1 MFTIKNTVNEILA
14 NSGPELS
21 LFFSQEILR
30 IIPEEYR
37 DRTMQELS
45 ETLTMPWGAPLP
57 ADDLVS
63 EANMAAQGDKL
74 WDLIPLWNS
83 NLTIDSN
90 DLNSVCLMRLKNMPE
105 GLRPAVIICP
115 GGGYEFLSF
124 DYEGIQIARRMEEA
138 GFRAFI
144 LNYRVSPNHYPAPQL
159 DLICAIRH
167 VRANAEK
174 YQIRK
179 DDLMVLG
186 FSAGGHLCASAAAL
200 SDKLEAKY
208 AEEAAR
214 LLPEDVKAYCAE
226 SAIPD
231 KICLCY
237 PVISFLT
244 EQHEPSFIALS
255 GGDETLRGK
264 LSVET
269 LITDTYPKTFLWTCA
284 DDFLVPPSNAKRMA
298 LALENSHVSHRFIM
312 YPQGGHGCSLGI
324 GTSAEGWV
332 DEMLRY
338 MQPE

>member
-1 MFTIKNTVNEILA
+1 MFTLKNTFNEIIA

-21 LFFSQEILR
+21 LFFSQEIMSM
-30 IIPEEYR
+30 IPEEYR

-45 ETLTMPWGAPLP
+45 ETLTMPWGAPFP
-57 ADDLVS
+57 ADDLVA
-63 EANMAAQGDKL
+63 EANMAAQGDQL
-74 WDLIPLWNS
+74 WDLIPLWDA

-90 DLNSVCLMRLKNMPE
+90 DRHSVCLMRLKNMPE
-105 GLRPAVIICP
+105 GLRPVVIICP

-138 GFRAFI
+138 GYRAFI
-144 LNYRVSPNHYPAPQL
+144 LNYRVSPNHYPDPQL
-159 DLICAIRH
+159 DLMCAIRH

-179 DDLMVLG
+179 NDLMVLG
-186 FSAGGHLCASAAAL
+186 FSAGGHLCASTAAL
-200 SDKLEAKY
+200 SDKLEVKY

-214 LLPEDVKAYCAE
+214 FCPEDVKAYCAE

-237 PVISFLT
+237 PVISFLA

-255 GGDETLRGK
+255 GGDESLREP

-269 LITDTYPKTFLWTCA
+269 LITDAYPKTFLWTCA
-284 DDFLVPPSNAKRMA
+284 DDLLVPPSNSERMA
-298 LALENSHVSHRFIM
+298 LALDNSHVPHRFIM
-312 YPQGGHGCSLGI
+312 YPQGGHGCSLGK
-324 GTSAEGWV
+324 GTSAEGWA
-332 DEMLRY
+332 DEMLRF